1 MAKALPEPAASIS
14 AAPAASNAA
23 TPGAEDGA
31 AAGPLSATA
40 RGKKRA
46 REYTHAPQSN
56 APRRIEAV
64 VYAGYEIQAQYPSP
78 YPFDELLG
86 ASGVDK
92 AAVTGAASRDPH
104 GRFGKRTAGTS
115 KKDRPSHKGAA
126 SSPAPS
132 DTPPIKQE
140 ESSTFADSGPSANGE
155 QAVKAET
162 PSAQSLLLA
171 TCDLAERASP
181 RTADPARSAAS
192 DDVATALVH
201 PPESP
206 PVAPLQSTVSSSS
219 CPALI
224 QDDTRNIAAPPSP
237 TLSAPAPAS
246 ANGAVP
252 NGAFPNDPHPPPIPS
267 TSDYHAPSMNKLP
280 GSHSSNTPLPT
291 AALPATQ
298 PADPLP
304 TTPAAPAAMSTNN
317 TFSLP
322 MVTPTDATSLTR
334 GRGGRFLPKPPG
346 ESVKAKRVAE
356 RAAKAAA
363 ATASDLSEQPRTLT
377 QRQQREMARQAREE
391 RERETAKE
399 TQKETATQR
408 LLVCDRCFKYMMLPA
423 AYKAH
428 QVRRAPIAELET
440 DPTDSILSLPQ
451 KECHLSQ
458 PPGRR
463 VYQRGATSIWE
474 VDGANSK
481 LYCQNLCLFAKLF
494 IEHKYMFFDSAFTKV
509 HPLQVEGFTFYLL
522 TETMSKQE
530 WVLGYFSK
538 VHPSPLPDLFT
549 EKISYDDYNLA
560 CIVVFPPFRQK
571 GWATLLIEFSYE
583 LSRRLSSTPG
593 TPERP
598 LSDLGQKGYLAHW
611 TAVLVRYF
619 RAIFCLRSEP
629 PLIDS
634 VIAASRESLAP
645 PGGGGGGGGGGKDE
659 DDSPRKT
666 RLRRSKG
673 WDGELPAG
681 TVTLAATEAKA
692 FTLRRRAGKTRGSVD
707 GEGEFSM
714 PTSLEDLAEAVN
726 LRPEDVAFA
735 MVESGL
741 AQWRRGGD
749 VGVKLEDDESTEEGR
764 EEQLEELVI
773 TPELI
778 ETVALRRGVKPMPM
792 LDIAYVCN
800 L

>member
-1 MAKALPEPAASIS
+1 MAEMLPAPLASTSAVPVSSNGAPPAAEGG
-14 AAPAASNAA
+14 AAP
-23 TPGAEDGA
+23 
-31 AAGPLSATA
+31 GPLSATA
-40 RGKKRA
+40 RGKKRP
-46 REYTHAPQSN
+46 RESSAGLTGPRPPSAHAPQSN

-64 VYAGYEIQAQYPSP
+64 VYAEYEIQAQFPSP

-86 ASGVDK
+86 ASGVEK
-92 AAVTGAASRDPH
+92 AGATGAASRDPH
-104 GRFGKRTAGTS
+104 GRFGKRTAGAG
-115 KKDRPSHKGAA
+115 KKDGPSHKGVA

-132 DTPPIKQE
+132 DTPTIKQE
-140 ESSTFADSGPSANGE
+140 ESSAFADAGPSANGE
-155 QAVKAET
+155 QAIKAET
-162 PSAQSLLLA
+162 PLAQLPPLA
-171 TCDLAERASP
+171 TTDSTESASP
-181 RTADPARSAAS
+181 SIAEPVVSAAS
-192 DDVATALVH
+192 DDVTTALVH
-201 PPESP
+201 PPDPP
-206 PVAPLQSTVSSSS
+206 PVAPLQSTFSASSFAA
-219 CPALI
+219 PVQNNL
-224 QDDTRNIAAPPSP
+224 RNITAQPSP
-237 TLSAPAPAS
+237 PLSATAS
-246 ANGAVP
+246 ATANGAVP
-252 NGAFPNDPHPPPIPS
+252 NGASPNDPLPPPIPS
-267 TSDYHAPSMNKLP
+267 TSGHDAPSTTYP
-280 GSHSSNTPLPT
+280 PDSHSTNTLSPT

-304 TTPAAPAAMSTNN
+304 PTSAAAAAASTNGS
-317 TFSLP
+317 FSLP
-322 MVTPTDATSLTR
+322 TATPADATSPVR

-346 ESVKAKRVAE
+346 ESVKAKRLAE
-356 RAAKAAA
+356 RAAKSAAA
-363 ATASDLSEQPRTLT
+363 AASDSSEQPRALT
-377 QRQQREMARQAREE
+377 QRQQRELARQAREE
-391 RERETAKE
+391 REREAAKE
-399 TQKETATQR
+399 TQKETTTQR

-428 QVRRAPIAELET
+428 Q
-440 DPTDSILSLPQ
+440 
-451 KECHLSQ
+451 KECNVSQ

-474 VDGANSK
+474 VDGATAK

-494 IEHKYMFFDSAFTKV
+494 IEHKYMFFD
-509 HPLQVEGFTFYLL
+509 VEGFTFYLL

-538 VHPSPLPDLFT
+538 

-619 RAIFCLRSEP
+619 RAIFSLRSEP

-634 VIAASRESLAP
+634 VIAASSSRESVPP
-645 PGGGGGGGGGGKDE
+645 PGAGGDE

-692 FTLRRRAGKTRGSVD
+692 FTLRRRDRGKMGQGGVD
-707 GEGEFSM
+707 GEGEFSF

-726 LRPEDVAFA
+726 LRAEDVAFA

-741 AQWRRGGD
+741 AQWRRGRDQG
-749 VGVKLEDDESTEEGR
+749 GVKLEEDESTDEGR
-764 EEQLEELVI
+764 EEQLEELVV

-778 ETVALRRGVKPMPM
+778 EAVALRRGVKPMPM

>member
-46 REYTHAPQSN
+46 REYSAGLAGPPPPSAHAPQSN

-86 ASGVDK
+86 ASGVEK

-162 PSAQSLLLA
+162 PSAQSPLLA

-181 RTADPARSAAS
+181 RTADPAGSAAS

-219 CPALI
+219 FPALI

-280 GSHSSNTPLPT
+280 DSHSSNTPLPT
-291 AALPATQ
+291 AALPATP

-304 TTPAAPAAMSTNN
+304 TTPVAPAAISTNN

-428 QVRRAPIAELET
+428 Q
-440 DPTDSILSLPQ
+440 

-494 IEHKYMFFDSAFTKV
+494 IEHKYMFFD
-509 HPLQVEGFTFYLL
+509 VEGFTFYLL

-538 VHPSPLPDLFT
+538 

-645 PGGGGGGGGGGKDE
+645 PGGGGGGGGGDGGKDE

-764 EEQLEELVI
+764 EEQLEELVV